1 MLLSIEVLSKKI
13 SGGKKNL
20 QSQDYFEL
28 ADLDILITP
37 FL

>member
-1 MLLSIEVLSKKI
+1 MFLSIQVLSKKI
-13 SGGKKNL
+13 TGKKKL